1 MSKIAVRDDD
11 FYIPADKESRKVLL
25 KQLISKHITPE
36 WLKMPRKQADLE
48 RRMFRRLIDSL

>member
-11 FYIPADKESRKVLL
+11 FYIPKNKEGRKTLL